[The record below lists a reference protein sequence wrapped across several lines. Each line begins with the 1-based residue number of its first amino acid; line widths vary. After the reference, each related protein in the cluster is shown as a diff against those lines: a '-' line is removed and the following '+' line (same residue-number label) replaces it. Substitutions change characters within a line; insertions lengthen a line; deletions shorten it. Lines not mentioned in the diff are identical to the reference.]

1 MAPRSL
7 RLMNSPDSVGLENWR
22 SDSMSGGVLIG
33 NSKKKQSAVRII
45 GALISHSDEAFYLKN
60 SVIDPLRIF

>member
-33 NSKKKQSAVRII
+33 NSKKKNNLLS
-45 GALISHSDEAFYLKN
+45 E
-60 SVIDPLRIF
+60 